1 MLGPQPEGTHPLTGH
16 VPFRSGVH
24 SLEKL
29 PLLSESSGSALW
41 KILCLS
47 LFSSS
52 RSGVSF
58 RDSVPWGAERL
69 SPAPALM
76 VVVTTAEG
84 TLRHGNHTAW
94 LLMLLP
100 QVTGAF

>member
-1 MLGPQPEGTHPLTGH
+1 MLGPQPEGTHPLTDC
-16 VPFRSGVH
+16 VPFRSRVH

-29 PLLSESSGSALW
+29 PLLSESSGSTLW

-52 RSGVSF
+52 GSGVSF
-58 RDSVPWGAERL
+58 RGSVPWGAERL

-76 VVVTTAEG
+76 VAVTTAEG
-84 TLRHGNHTAW
+84 TLGHGNHTAW
-94 LLMLLP
+94 LLMLP
-100 QVTGAF
+100 P